1 MTKFQLFIS
10 FIFFGGCS
18 FMNAQQ
24 VALTTQYDLISNIQ
38 NPAYNG
44 LNRMLKVDA
53 ISRVQWANFPGTPR
67 YTAVAFQSPVNK
79 DFAMGANFQ
88 TLQVGKFK
96 TASPLNL
103 STYSCD
109 LAFHQQLQK
118 NLHLAAGLRVGL
130 MSFSMRIS
138 QLSANVPTDI
148 AQLGNDYSF
157 QSPLVGGGMMVYG
170 KNYFV
175 GMSMPQFAIVSD
187 RLVENV
193 NLGYNARSFYNINA
207 GYIYELNKDWFAKIT
222 SQVRWYEGM
231 LPVTDAN
238 LYFGF
243 NDLLTVGYGYRT
255 TKVHAFLTKVRLND
269 FFNVVYAFES
279 GKVYDN
285 QTPFNSQEF
294 GLSYQLNN
302 NKTKIKVVP
311 RKY

>member
-1 MTKFQLFIS
+1 MKIKLVLFGWLI
-10 FIFFGGCS
+10 FGGCS
-18 FMNAQQ
+18 ILNAQQ
-24 VALTTQYDLISNIQ
+24 VALTAQYDLVSNIQ

-44 LNRMLKVDA
+44 MNRLLKVDA

-67 YTAVAFQSPVNK
+67 YTTVAFQSPVNK

-103 STYSCD
+103 STYSTD
-109 LAFHQQLQK
+109 IAFHQQINSK
-118 NLHLAAGLRVGL
+118 LHLSAGLRVGL

-138 QLSANVPTDI
+138 QLTANIPSDI

-157 QSPLVGGGMMVYG
+157 QSPLVGGGIMAYG

-175 GMSMPQFAIVSD
+175 GISMPQFAIVSD

-193 NLGYNARSFYNINA
+193 NLGYNARSFYSVNA
-207 GYIYELNKDWFAKIT
+207 GYIYNLSKDWYAKLT
-222 SQVRWYEGM
+222 TQYRWYAGM
-231 LPVTDAN
+231 RTIVDGNIHVGYQEVLSM
-238 LYFGF
+238 
-243 NDLLTVGYGYRT
+243 GYGYRST
-255 TKVHAFLTKVRLND
+255 RAHAFLTKVRVND
-269 FFNVVYAFES
+269 VFSVVYAYES

-285 QTPFNSQEF
+285 QTSFNSQEF

-302 NKTKIKVVP
+302 NKSKIKVVP
-311 RKY
+311 RKF

>member
-1 MTKFQLFIS
+1 MKKYFLHFAFFLFLGWES
-10 FIFFGGCS
+10 V
-18 FMNAQQ
+18 NAQQ
-24 VALTTQYDLISNIQ
+24 VALTSQYDLVSNIQ

-44 LNRMLKVDA
+44 MNRMLKVDA

-79 DFAMGANFQ
+79 DFAAGANFQ

-103 STYSCD
+103 STYSAD
-109 LAFHQQLQK
+109 LAFHQQINK
-118 NLHLAAGLRVGL
+118 NLHLSAGIRVGL

-138 QLSANVPTDI
+138 QLSANIPSDI

-157 QSPLVGGGMMVYG
+157 QSPLVGGGMMAYG
-170 KNYFV
+170 KNYFIGV
-175 GMSMPQFAIVSD
+175 SMPQFAIVSD

-193 NLGYNARSFYNINA
+193 NLGYNARSFYSING
-207 GYIYELNKDWFAKIT
+207 GYVYNLTKDWYAKLSAQT
-222 SQVRWYEGM
+222 RWYQGM
-231 LPVTDAN
+231 RPVFDAN
-238 LYFGF
+238 IHMGF
-243 NDLLTVGYGYRT
+243 QDMISVGYGYRS
-255 TKVHAFLTKVRLND
+255 TKVHSFLTKVRVND
-269 FFNVVYAFES
+269 FFSVVYAFES

-302 NKTKIKVVP
+302 SKSKIKVVP
-311 RKY
+311 RKF